1 MSNTSPMNEKIRA
14 ERLAYDIEQRFQH
27 RQAFTEQTSP
37 EDRPLLDLAEQ
48 LYGQTALAATNH
60 ERVQLREGFER
71 MKSTKTRNRPA
82 ILPLFRFLK
91 PTAQAV
97 LMGALLIGILVIT
110 SVLVTNLV
118 GNSSNP
124 VSGPEQT
131 TPAPAQTSTAYP
143 ETPPPPRPIS
153 MTLEQALALVQYP
166 TWRTALFEY
175 QVSWRDPNNDR
186 HYSFYKQVWMD
197 REGRGSVLTSD
208 QVDGTAP
215 RSPDVKP
222 ILLFISDGTHLKALH
237 LPGGREEPGFANSP
251 WLVTPLENA
260 GQNMA
265 DFFPTVNGLGKVGSL
280 RLSEYES
287 EVAGRPALLLYGS
300 EHDYWFDRETGL
312 LLQKSHRA
320 DGMIITVR
328 TVAYDVKLPKAL
340 DEAAGLDQI
349 AFLDTLPT
357 KTAENLPT
365 PQAAFKP
372 RTQTVNG
379 IPLELRDLVIIGT
392 SPRATV
398 CYPSPG
404 EGDWRIEGV
413 TVEAGGNASVFYPS
427 DSALPQPSADGMI
440 CETFTAVYPL
450 ITGTGA
456 REWKLTAQRLV
467 GPRQTMPVC
476 EEVAKQITNDHPGL
490 TIECRSSDGMPS
502 YTFGEPPAGMQLY
515 EASRL
520 IHTYFEAD
528 VRGGPWTF
536 TVNPSE
542 VTFLNYT
549 SSPVSLVVTPAD
561 CDPASN
567 LLQDPQ
573 FTQALESGAQ
583 PNPTGITGGGTLQS
597 GSFTF
602 LMGLA
607 CDPNFTRLKTYGD
620 ERSFINGLGVLFAIR
635 YDGPPTGDGVEYF
648 TGIWPFVMHQG
659 GGGSLGSGEFL
670 MGYQGLLLPDTVHP
684 DLTQSDV
691 RLRYLARVRL
701 PDGSIDGAALVFTL
715 QRAFEGYRPVDVTV
729 EPLKDEEKQ
738 TVDLTTNP
746 TEPLP
751 FPTLAVPEE
760 TVSVQN
766 QAVLDLLDRWQK
778 PLLASPGWIH
788 TRTRTEMPG
797 GNDLYAGL
805 TEYVSDDWYL
815 IDEHTQVVA
824 TIHIDRRLDGTPLQ
838 QVVSQN
844 GKSTNLTFGGGGE
857 FKPYLL
863 DLGLAVTDT
872 LRMGDQVKHAQ
883 IAVDGKPAIQLT
895 LTGMFTRRDAVDAAT
910 GAWLYTEIVKLQ
922 EGDDPLTGGN
932 LESRTSLETATRV
945 DAPPADA
952 LALLNEDFTQYTPP
966 APYGTPAP
974 QGFDPAQSKLTLQSV
989 PGDSFNAPTFWYG
1002 DVYASDDLSGN
1013 DYLLGRVDFGSIP
1026 GGFCDRSAGGAK
1038 LAFNYTTT
1046 DRQGGF
1052 TGNSL
1057 RWFDL
1062 RSIQTIHQPAP
1073 ELVNIGMLSWST
1085 KLESLAVF
1093 GCMADQKDCG
1103 LYLLDPLTDQVRLIL
1118 PGVYTNWQSIW
1129 STDGKQIAFVNHTPA
1144 NENALYVVDIT
1155 TGQVVY
1161 HDAFDANAWQ
1171 VPADSPTNAW
1181 GVAFPRGMTGN
1192 RCFDEQ

>member
-1 MSNTSPMNEKIRA
+1 MSKTNRLNEKTRA
-14 ERLAYDIEQRFQH
+14 ERLAHDLDYRLQN
-27 RQAFTEQTSP
+27 QAYTEQTTP
-37 EDRPLLDLAEQ
+37 EDQPLLVLAEELSVQ
-48 LYGQTALAATNH
+48 NPLRATNI
-60 ERVQLREGFER
+60 ERTQLRKRFEQA
-71 MKSTKTRNRPA
+71 KSSKIRHWQP
-82 ILPLFRFLK
+82 LPFFRFLK
-91 PTAQAV
+91 PTAQMTLWGV
-97 LMGALLIGILVIT
+97 LLVGVFAIT
-110 SVLVTNLV
+110 MVLVSNLV
-118 GNSSNP
+118 GKPSHP
-124 VSGPEQT
+124 IAGPEQT
-131 TPAPAQTSTAYP
+131 ASAPIATFPSTT
-143 ETPPPPRPIS
+143 ETPTTPKPVT
-153 MTLEQALALVQYP
+153 MNLEQALALVQYP

-186 HYSFYKQVWMD
+186 RYSFYKQVWMD

-312 LLQKSHRA
+312 LLQKFHRA
-320 DGMIITVR
+320 DGMMITVR
-328 TVAYDVKLPKAL
+328 AVAYDVEIPKAL

-357 KTAENLPT
+357 KAAENLPT
-365 PQAAFKP
+365 LQVAFTAQ
-372 RTQTVNG
+372 TQTVNG
-379 IPLELRDLVIIGT
+379 IPLELRDLVIIGA
-392 SPRATV
+392 SPRATL
-398 CYPSPG
+398 CYPTPG

-413 TVEAGGNASVFYPS
+413 TVEAGGNVSVFYPS
-427 DSALPQPSADGMI
+427 DSARPQPGADGMT
-440 CETFTAVYPL
+440 CETFTAAYPM

-467 GPRQTMPVC
+467 GPRQTTPVC

-490 TIECRSSDGMPS
+490 TIECRPSDGMPS

-536 TVNPSE
+536 TVNPGE

-549 SSPVSLVVTPAD
+549 TSPVSLVVTPAE
-561 CDPASN
+561 CDPASS

-573 FTQALESGAQ
+573 FTQALQSGAQ
-583 PNPTGITGGGTLQS
+583 PNPTGIAGGGTLQR

-607 CDPNFTRLKTYGD
+607 CDPNFSRLKTYGD
-620 ERSFINGLGVLFAIR
+620 ERSFINGLGVVFAIH

-670 MGYQGLLLPDTVHP
+670 MGYQGLLLPDTVQP
-684 DLTQSDV
+684 DLTKSDE

-738 TVDLTTNP
+738 TAELTTTP
-746 TEPLP
+746 AELLP
-751 FPTLAVPEE
+751 FPTLAAPQSNPPVE
-760 TVSVQN
+760 N
-766 QAVLDLLDRWQK
+766 QAVLDLLNRWQK
-778 PLLASPGWIH
+778 PLLADPGWIH
-788 TRTRTEMPG
+788 MRTRVDMPS

-805 TEYVSDDWYL
+805 TAYTNDDWFL
-815 IDEHTQVVA
+815 INDQANVV
-824 TIHIDRRLDGTPLQ
+824 TMIHIDRRLDGTPLQ

-844 GKSTNLTFGGGGE
+844 GKSINLTFGGESE
-857 FKPYLL
+857 FKPYPL
-863 DLGLAVTDT
+863 DLAYAVKDT
-872 LRMGDQVKHAQ
+872 LKMGDPVKYSQ
-883 IAVDGKPAIQLT
+883 ITVNGRLAILLT
-895 LTGMFTRRDAVDAAT
+895 RTGMATRRDAVDAIT
-910 GAWLYTEIVKLQ
+910 GAWLYTETVELQ
-922 EGDDPLTGGN
+922 QGDDPQTGGSLDIRTT
-932 LESRTSLETATRV
+932 LEVAERI
-945 DAPPADA
+945 DAPPAEA
-952 LALLNEDFTQYTPP
+952 LMLLSQDFAGYTPP
-966 APYGTPAP
+966 SPYGTPAP
-974 QGFDPAQSKLTLQSV
+974 QGFDPTQRALTLHSV
-989 PGDSFNAPTFWYG
+989 PGDSFNSTSFWYG
-1002 DVYASDDLSGN
+1002 DIYVSGE
-1013 DYLLGRVDFGSIP
+1013 DYLLGRVDFGAVP
-1026 GGFCDRSAGGAK
+1026 EGFCDRSADGSK
-1038 LAFNYTTT
+1038 LAFNHLKT
-1046 DRQGGF
+1046 DPSGSVS
-1052 TGNSL
+1052 NSSL

-1062 RSIQTIHQPAP
+1062 RSLETIHQPAP
-1073 ELVNIGMLSWST
+1073 ELVNLGVLSWST
-1085 KLESLAVF
+1085 KLEKLAVF
-1093 GCMADQKDCG
+1093 GCNADQKGCG
-1103 LYLLDPLTDQVRLIL
+1103 LYLLDPVTDHLQLLL
-1118 PGVYTNWQSIW
+1118 PDVYSSWQPIW
-1129 STDGKQIAFVNHTPA
+1129 NPDGSQIAFVNTLGQ
-1144 NENALYVVDIT
+1144 NNFMYVVNIHN
-1155 TGQVVY
+1155 GQVVY
-1161 HDAFDANAWQ
+1161 QGTFDPTAWQ
-1171 VPADSPTNAW
+1171 VPADAPTNAW
-1181 GVAFPRGMTGN
+1181 GVTFPHGVNGS
-1192 RCFDEQ
+1192 RCFEVK

>member
-1 MSNTSPMNEKIRA
+1 MSKTNRLNEKTRA
-14 ERLAYDIEQRFQH
+14 ERLAHDLDYRLQN
-27 RQAFTEQTSP
+27 QAYTEQTTP
-37 EDRPLLDLAEQ
+37 EDQPLLVLAEELSVQ
-48 LYGQTALAATNH
+48 NPLSATNI
-60 ERVQLREGFER
+60 ERTQLRKRFEQA
-71 MKSTKTRNRPA
+71 KSSKIRHWQP
-82 ILPLFRFLK
+82 LPFFRFLK
-91 PTAQAV
+91 PTAQMTLWGV
-97 LMGALLIGILVIT
+97 ILVGIFAIT
-110 SVLVTNLV
+110 MVLVSNLV
-118 GNSSNP
+118 GKPSHP
-124 VSGPEQT
+124 IAGPEQT
-131 TPAPAQTSTAYP
+131 ASAPIATFPSTT
-143 ETPPPPRPIS
+143 ETPTTPKPVT
-153 MTLEQALALVQYP
+153 MNLEQALALVQYP

-186 HYSFYKQVWMD
+186 RYSFYKQVWMD

-222 ILLFISDGTHLKALH
+222 ILLFISDGAHLKAQH
-237 LPGGREEPGFANSP
+237 LPGGQEEPGFANSP

-312 LLQKSHRA
+312 LLQKFHRA
-320 DGMIITVR
+320 DGMMITVR
-328 TVAYDVKLPKAL
+328 AVAYDVEIPKAL

-357 KTAENLPT
+357 KAAENLPT
-365 PQAAFKP
+365 PQVAFTAQ
-372 RTQTVNG
+372 TQTVNG
-379 IPLELRDLVIIGT
+379 IPLELRDLVIIGA
-392 SPRATV
+392 SPRATL
-398 CYPSPG
+398 CYPTPG

-427 DSALPQPSADGMI
+427 DSALPQPGADGMT
-440 CETFTAVYPL
+440 CETFTAAYPM

-467 GPRQTMPVC
+467 GPRQTTPVC

-490 TIECRSSDGMPS
+490 TIECRPSDGMPS

-536 TVNPSE
+536 TVNPGE

-549 SSPVSLVVTPAD
+549 TSPVSLVVTPAD

-573 FTQALESGAQ
+573 FTQALQSGAQ
-583 PNPTGITGGGTLQS
+583 PNPTGIAGGGTLQR

-607 CDPNFTRLKTYGD
+607 CDPNFSRLKTYGD
-620 ERSFINGLGVLFAIR
+620 EQSFINGLGVVFAIR

-648 TGIWPFVMHQG
+648 TGVWPFVMHQG

-670 MGYQGLLLPDTVHP
+670 MGYQGLLLPDTVQP

-691 RLRYLARVRL
+691 RFRYLARVRL
-701 PDGSIDGAALVFTL
+701 PDGSIDGVALVFTL

-738 TVDLTTNP
+738 TAELTTTP

-751 FPTLAVPEE
+751 FPTLAAPQSNAPGE
-760 TVSVQN
+760 N
-766 QAVLDLLDRWQK
+766 QAVLDLLNRWQK
-778 PLLASPGWIH
+778 PLLSSPGWVH

-797 GNDLYAGL
+797 GNDLYGGL
-805 TEYVSDDWYL
+805 TEYLSDDWYL
-815 IDEHTQVVA
+815 IDAHTQVIA

-883 IAVDGKPAIQLT
+883 ITVDGKPAIQLT
-895 LTGMFTRRDAVDAAT
+895 LTGMFTRRDAVDAIT
-910 GAWLYTEIVKLQ
+910 GAWLYTETVKVQ
-922 EGDDPLTGGN
+922 QGEDPQNGGSLDN
-932 LESRTSLETATRV
+932 RTTLEIAERV
-945 DAPPADA
+945 DVPPADA
-952 LALLNEDFTQYTPP
+952 LALLSKGFPGYTPA

-974 QGFDPAQSKLTLQSV
+974 QGFDPSSSKLTLHSV
-989 PGDSFNAPTFWYG
+989 PGDSFDGPTFWYG
-1002 DVYASDDLSGN
+1002 DISTTGDASGN
-1013 DYLLGRVDFGSIP
+1013 DYLLGRVNFGNVP
-1026 GGFCDRSAGGAK
+1026 DGWCDRSADGSK
-1038 LAFNYTTT
+1038 LAFNHLKT
-1046 DRQGGF
+1046 DQSGSVS
-1052 TGNSL
+1052 NSSL

-1062 RSIQTIHQPAP
+1062 RSLETIHQPAP
-1073 ELVNIGMLSWST
+1073 ELINLGVLSWST
-1085 KLESLAVF
+1085 KLEKLAVF
-1093 GCMADQKDCG
+1093 GCKADQKGCG
-1103 LYLLDPLTDQVRLIL
+1103 LYLLDPVTDQLQLLL
-1118 PGVYTNWQSIW
+1118 PDVYSSWQPIW
-1129 STDGKQIAFVNHTPA
+1129 NPDGSQIAFVNTLGQ
-1144 NENALYVVDIT
+1144 NNTMYVVNIHN
-1155 TGQVVY
+1155 GQVVY
-1161 HDAFDANAWQ
+1161 QGTFDPIAWQ
-1171 VPADSPTNAW
+1171 VPADAPTIAW
-1181 GVAFPRGMTGN
+1181 GVTFPHGVNGS
-1192 RCFDEQ
+1192 RCFEVK

>member
-1 MSNTSPMNEKIRA
+1 MSKTNRLNEKNRA
-14 ERLAYDIEQRFQH
+14 ERLAHDLDYRLQN
-27 RQAFTEQTSP
+27 QAYTEQTAL
-37 EDRPLLDLAEQ
+37 EDQPLLVLAEELSVQ
-48 LYGQTALAATNH
+48 NPLSATNI
-60 ERVQLREGFER
+60 ERTQLRKRFEQA
-71 MKSTKTRNRPA
+71 KTSKIRNWKP
-82 ILPLFRFLK
+82 LPFFRFLK
-91 PTAQAV
+91 PTAQMT
-97 LMGALLIGILVIT
+97 LWALLLVGVFAIT
-110 SVLVTNLV
+110 MVLVSNLV
-118 GNSSNP
+118 GKPSHP
-124 VSGPEQT
+124 IAG
-131 TPAPAQTSTAYP
+131 PAQTTSAPGATSP
-143 ETPPPPRPIS
+143 SRTETPPAPKPVTIN
-153 MTLEQALALVQYP
+153 LEQALALVQYP

-186 HYSFYKQVWMD
+186 RYSFYKQVWMD

-208 QVDGTAP
+208 QVDGTDP

-237 LPGGREEPGFANSP
+237 LPGGQEDPGFANSP
-251 WLVTPLENA
+251 WLVSPLENA

-265 DFFPTVNGLGKVGSL
+265 DFFPTINGLGKVGTL
-280 RLSEYES
+280 RLSEYET

-312 LLQKSHRA
+312 LLQKAHRA

-328 TVAYDVKLPKAL
+328 AIAYDVEIPKAL
-340 DEAAGLDQI
+340 DEAVGLDQI

-357 KTAENLPT
+357 KTAENLST

-392 SPRATV
+392 SPRATI
-398 CYPSPG
+398 CYPAPG

-413 TVEAGGNASVFYPS
+413 TVDAGGNASVFYPS
-427 DSALPQPSADGMI
+427 DSAQHQPGADGMT
-440 CETFTAVYPL
+440 CQTFTAAYPVR
-450 ITGTGA
+450 TGSSTG
-456 REWKLTAQRLV
+456 EWKLTVQRLV
-467 GPRQTMPVC
+467 GPRQTTPVC

-490 TIECRSSDGMPS
+490 TIECRASDGMPS

-549 SSPVSLVVTPAD
+549 ASPVSLVVTPSD
-561 CDPASN
+561 CDPAST
-567 LLQDPQ
+567 LLQDAQ
-573 FTQALESGAQ
+573 FTQALGSGAQ
-583 PNPTGITGGGTLQS
+583 PNPTGIAGGGTLQS

-607 CDPNFTRLKTYGD
+607 CDPNFSRLKTYGD

-648 TGIWPFVMHQG
+648 TGVWPFVMHQG

-670 MGYQGLLLPDTVHP
+670 MGYEGLLLPDTVQP

-729 EPLKDEEKQ
+729 EPLTEAEKL
-738 TVDLTTNP
+738 TAELTTNP
-746 TEPLP
+746 TGPLP
-751 FPTLAVPEE
+751 FPTLAVPEAS
-760 TVSVQN
+760 VSAQN
-766 QAVLDLLDRWQK
+766 QAVLDLMDRWQK
-778 PLLASPGWIH
+778 PLLSSPGWIH

-805 TEYVSDDWYL
+805 TEYLSDDWYL
-815 IDEHTQVVA
+815 IDAQTQVIA

-844 GKSTNLTFGGGGE
+844 GQSTNLTFGGGGE

-863 DLGLAVTDT
+863 DLRLAVTDT

-883 IAVDGKPAIQLT
+883 ITVNGKPAIQLT
-895 LTGMFTRRDAVDAAT
+895 LTGMFTRRDAVDATT
-910 GAWLYTEIVKLQ
+910 GAWLYTETVKVQ
-922 EGDDPLTGGN
+922 QGEDPQNGGSLDN
-932 LESRTSLETATRV
+932 RTTLEIAERV
-945 DAPPADA
+945 GAPPSDA
-952 LALLNEDFTQYTPP
+952 LALLGKDFSAYTPS

-974 QGFDPAQSKLTLQSV
+974 QGFDPSRSKLILNSV
-989 PGDSFNAPTFWYG
+989 QGDSFHGPTFWYG
-1002 DVYASDDLSGN
+1002 DMYASDELSGQR
-1013 DYLLGRVDFGSIP
+1013 YFLGRVDFGSSP
-1026 GGFCDRSAGGAK
+1026 GGDFCDRSADGAK
-1038 LAFNYTTT
+1038 LAFAHTQLTPSGLLT
-1046 DRQGGF
+1046 RMQL
-1052 TGNSL
+1052 TWL
-1057 RWFDL
+1057 DL
-1062 RSIQTIHQPAP
+1062 RDMLTIHEVAP
-1073 ELVNIGMLSWST
+1073 ELTNIGMLGWSPR
-1085 KLESLAVF
+1085 LDRLAVF
-1093 GCMADQKDCG
+1093 ACFGQDTGCG
-1103 LYLLDPLTDQVRLIL
+1103 LYLFNPAVENAYQIVLED
-1118 PGVYTNWQSIW
+1118 VYTMWPALWNP
-1129 STDGKQIAFVNHTPA
+1129 DGTQIAFVNHTPA

-1161 HDAFDANAWQ
+1161 QGTFDADRWQ
-1171 VPADSPTNAW
+1171 VPTNSPINAW
-1181 GVAFPRGMTGN
+1181 GVTFPRGMTGS
-1192 RCFDEQ
+1192 RCFDAQ